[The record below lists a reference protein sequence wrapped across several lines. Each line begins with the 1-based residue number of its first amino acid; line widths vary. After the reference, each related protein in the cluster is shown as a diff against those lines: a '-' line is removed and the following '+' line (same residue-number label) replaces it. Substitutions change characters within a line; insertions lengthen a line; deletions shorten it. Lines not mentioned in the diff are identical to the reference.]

1 MPYFN
6 TSDNCKLYYKTYDFD
21 TSKPT
26 FTFLNGTTQTAVYWE
41 AHRKVFI
48 DRFRLLMYDARA
60 QGKSDLGKKE
70 LSLQSHVTNLAE
82 LFDHLAVG
90 KSHLV
95 GLSHGAQVAL
105 AFSAQIPERVNRLV
119 LCSLGARLSDHS
131 IAIVQ
136 SWIETLKK
144 SGLEA
149 MVREALPMV
158 FGEKYLTQNKGIL
171 SMIVKAIVA
180 RNRPAALIAHLEAL
194 TRYPPPLL
202 LTKKIASPILV
213 ISGSDDPLV
222 SKESAA
228 EIAEAVN
235 GHHREVPGSGHT
247 VPAEAPQAFN
257 DLVLDFLLN
266 ASI

>member
-6 TSDNCKLYYKTYDFD
+6 TSDDCKLYYKTCDFN

-26 FTFLNGTTQTAVYWE
+26 VVFLNGTTQTAVYWE

-48 DRFRLLMYDARA
+48 DHFRLLMYDARA

-70 LSLQSHVTNLAE
+70 LSLQMHVTDLEE
-82 LFDHLAVG
+82 LLGHLVVG

-105 AFSAQIPERVNRLV
+105 AFCAKNAERVNRLV
-119 LCSLGARLSDHS
+119 LCSLGARQLDHS
-131 IAIVQ
+131 RAIVQ

-144 SGLEA
+144 GGLEA
-149 MVREALPMV
+149 LARAVLPMV
-158 FGEKYLTQNKGIL
+158 FGEKFLAEKKRIL
-171 SMIVKAIVA
+171 SMIVIAIAA
-180 RNRPAALIAHLEAL
+180 RNRPDALLAHLEAL
-194 TRYPPPLL
+194 TRYPPPLQL
-202 LTKKIASPILV
+202 PQKITSPTLV

-222 SKESAA
+222 SKESAG
-228 EIAEAVN
+228 EIAESLN

-247 VPAEAPQAFN
+247 VPAEAPQTFN
-257 DLVLDFLLN
+257 DIVLDFLLN
-266 ASI
+266 

>member
-6 TSDNCKLYYKTYDFD
+6 TSDDCKLYYKTYDFD

-26 FTFLNGTTQTAVYWE
+26 VVFLNGTTQTAVYWE

-48 DRFRLLMYDARA
+48 GRFRLLMYDARA
-60 QGKSDLGKKE
+60 QGKSNLGNKE
-70 LSLQSHVTNLAE
+70 LSLQSHVTDLRG

-95 GLSHGAQVAL
+95 GLSHGALVAL
-105 AFSAQIPERVNRLV
+105 MFSAQIPERVNRLV
-119 LCSLGARLSDHS
+119 LCSLDARPSDHS
-131 IAIVQ
+131 KAIVQ

-149 MVREALPMV
+149 MVREALPVV
-158 FGEKYLTQNKGIL
+158 FGEKYLKENKRIL
-171 SMIVKAIVA
+171 SMIVNAIVT
-180 RNRPAALIAHLEAL
+180 RNRPRALIAHLEAL
-194 TRYPPPLL
+194 TRYAPPLQL
-202 LTKKIASPILV
+202 PKEITSPALV

-222 SKESAA
+222 SKEGAG

-235 GHHREVPGSGHT
+235 GRHEIISGIGHT
-247 VPAEAPQAFN
+247 VPAEAPQVFS
-257 DLVLDFLLN
+257 DLVLEFLLK
-266 ASI
+266 

>member
-6 TSDNCKLYYKTYDFD
+6 TGDDCKLYYKTYDFD

-26 FTFLNGTTQTAVYWE
+26 VTFLNGTTQTAVYWE

-70 LSLQSHVTNLAE
+70 LSLQSHVTDLGE

-105 AFSAQIPERVNRLV
+105 AFSVQIPERVNRLV
-119 LCSLGARLSDHS
+119 LCSLGARPSDHS
-131 IAIVQ
+131 QAIVQ
-136 SWIETLKK
+136 SWLETLKK

-158 FGEKYLTQNKGIL
+158 FGEQYLADNKRIL
-171 SMIVKAIVA
+171 SMIVNAIVA
-180 RNRPAALIAHLEAL
+180 RNRPDALIAHLEAL
-194 TRYPPPLL
+194 NRYPPPLKPP
-202 LTKKIASPILV
+202 TEITSPANRNYFPYPCHL
-213 ISGSDDPLV
+213 
-222 SKESAA
+222 
-228 EIAEAVN
+228 
-235 GHHREVPGSGHT
+235 RCR
-247 VPAEAPQAFN
+247 
-257 DLVLDFLLN
+257 
-266 ASI
+266 